1 MIKLL
6 NATKQFPTQTG
17 DRAFTTTPRMQGKG
31 ADLTPYELY
40 ALILSADNGVS
51 FFARENNPGL
61 AEY

>member
-1 MIKLL
+1 
-6 NATKQFPTQTG
+6 
-17 DRAFTTTPRMQGKG
+17 MQGKG
-31 ADLTPYELY
+31 ADLTRDEFY